1 MVAKTI
7 AQKILSA
14 HAGGDVVPGEIA
26 TLKVDLAYV
35 QDGTGPLAVRQIA
48 EMGLTE
54 VFSRERCVLFLDHAA
69 PCPRKELANDHKTLR
84 EFAARTGCRLSEVG
98 GGVCHTVA
106 AESYVRPGDVA
117 VGADSHTCT
126 GGALGAFTTGM
137 GSTDVAVAMATGE
150 TWMMIPE
157 TWTIVLTGAFA
168 DHASAKDF
176 MLHFIGHVGAD
187 GATYK
192 VLEFTGDGAAG
203 LDMPGRLTIA
213 NMAVECGA
221 KAGIFA
227 SDEKTRA
234 FLAALGRGDDWK
246 ELSADAEADYE
257 RVLEFDLSTIEPT
270 VACPHF
276 VDNVRKAAQL
286 AGEEIA
292 VSQVFLGT
300 CTNGRIEDF
309 HEALR
314 ILRGRKIAPGV
325 RMIVTP
331 SSRRVL
337 LAGMADGTFAA
348 LVEAGAI
355 VTGAGCGACVGVH
368 DGALGDGEVCVA
380 TQNRNFQGRMGN
392 TEAFIYLASPLTAAA
407 CAVIGKITDP
417 REIL

>member
-1 MVAKTI
+1 M
-7 AQKILSA
+7 AQTLAEKILSA
-14 HAGGDVVPGEIA
+14 HAGKDVVPGEIT

-48 EMGLTE
+48 EMGLSQ
-54 VFSRERCVLFLDHAA
+54 VFSKERCILFLDHAA

-84 EFAARTGCRLSEVG
+84 QFAAVTGCRLSEIG
-98 GGVCHTVA
+98 SGVCHTIA
-106 AESYVRPGDVA
+106 AESCVRPGDVA

-150 TWMMIPE
+150 TWMMVPDV
-157 TWTIVLTGAFA
+157 WNVVLTGAFA
-168 DHASAKDF
+168 DCVSAKDF
-176 MLHFIGHVGAD
+176 MLHFIGRVGAD

-192 VLEFTGDGAAG
+192 ALEFTGDGAAR
-203 LDMPGRLTIA
+203 LDVPGRLTIS

-221 KAGIFA
+221 KAGLFA
-227 SDEKTRA
+227 SDDETRA
-234 FLAALGRGDDWK
+234 FLADLGREEDWTAI
-246 ELSADAEADYE
+246 SADPGARYE
-257 RVLEFDLSTIEPT
+257 RTLEFDLSTIEPT

-276 VDNVRKAAQL
+276 VDNTRTASD
-286 AGEEIA
+286 
-292 VSQVFLGT
+292 VSADNVHVDQVFLGT
-300 CTNGRIEDF
+300 CTNGRIQDF

-314 ILRGRKIAPGV
+314 MLKGRKVANGT
-325 RMIVTP
+325 RLIVTP

-337 LAGMADGTFAA
+337 LEGMADGAFAA

-368 DGALGDGEVCVA
+368 DGALGDAEVCIA

-407 CAVIGKITDP
+407 SAVAGRIVDP
-417 REIL
+417 REML